1 MNNLETRRNKINS
14 CMAELFNLYME
25 DRKNIKGS
33 ISLDGVKCTLT
44 FGETS
49 KNEITDKK
57 VMKLDDLKGVVI
69 NCKTKKESDRVLTL
83 FDKLGVKWG
92 STSLCSES
100 HLNIWNGYNGGTCY
114 TLFGYDNKF
123 GYSDITYFKGK
134 NYVIKSAQWFLDN
147 FTPKE

>member
-44 FGETS
+44 FGENS
-49 KNEITDKK
+49 KKEITDKK
-57 VMKLDDLKGVVI
+57 VMKLDDLKGVAI
-69 NCKTKKESDRVLTL
+69 NCKTIEQASKCCELASNLGLKWSSEEDYNEKCYWEDYREEMCYDFANGEYAPVQYYKED
-83 FDKLGVKWG
+83 
-92 STSLCSES
+92 
-100 HLNIWNGYNGGTCY
+100 
-114 TLFGYDNKF
+114 
-123 GYSDITYFKGK
+123 GK
-134 NYVIKSAQWFLDN
+134 EIKSAQWFLDN